1 MKIIVPFAEGL
12 EEIEAVT
19 IVDVLRR
26 AELNVTTAALG
37 PNPVTGSHGISIT
50 ADTLFSH
57 CSADDFDCI
66 VLPGG
71 MPGSGHLKESS
82 EVLSMLRHIHEQGG
96 YIAAIC
102 AAPMVLGEAGL
113 LEGKKATCYPGF
125 EKYLK
130 NADCTNTPVAVDG
143 KIITGRGPGCA
154 IPFALKLVEIFK
166 GSKIS
171 EELRGAMQVYWM

>member
-26 AELNVTTAALG
+26 AELNVTTAAVGL
-37 PNPVTGSHGISIT
+37 NPVTGSHGISIT
-50 ADTLFSH
+50 ADTLFSQ
-57 CSADDFDCI
+57 CSADDFTCI

-71 MPGSGHLKESS
+71 MPGSEHLRKNS
-82 EVLSMLRHIHEQGG
+82 EVISMLHHIHKQDG
-96 YIAAIC
+96 YIAALC
-102 AAPMVLGEAGL
+102 AAPIVLGEAGL

-125 EKYLK
+125 EKYLR
-130 NADCTNTPVAVDG
+130 NADCTNSPVAVDG

-171 EELRGAMQVYWM
+171 EELKGAMQVYWM